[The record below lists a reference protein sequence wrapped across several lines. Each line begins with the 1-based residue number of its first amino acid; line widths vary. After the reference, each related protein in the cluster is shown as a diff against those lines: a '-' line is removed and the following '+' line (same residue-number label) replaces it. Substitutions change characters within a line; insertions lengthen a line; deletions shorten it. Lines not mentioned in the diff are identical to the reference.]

1 MTRALF
7 NRLWF
12 YESKKKKTQEI
23 INAAEYAVCA
33 QFMLRILVHEEW
45 SNLYFIRSSALTLLQ
60 FKYDSVQLFSFSG
73 INLPE

>member
-12 YESKKKKTQEI
+12 YESKKKTQEI

-33 QFMLRILVHEEW
+33 QFMLGILVHEEW
-45 SNLYFIRSSALTLLQ
+45 SNLYLIRSSVFTLLQ
-60 FKYDSVQLFSFSG
+60 FKYDSVQLFRFSG